1 MANLRKARDI
11 KLLDKLDACPRLPFN
26 SPLWRVAREGRDPL
40 LGARSISRWC
50 TGAFDV
56 LYASL
61 ERDGALAEIHA
72 LLASQPVFP
81 SKLTFRVHTLTA
93 SVPAVLHLADLKQL
107 AALGVEVARY
117 RERDYHATQDIADAA
132 LFLGFDGLI
141 VPSARWSCANAV
153 LFTDRVDPT
162 ALVLADTEPEP
173 VNWAEWR
180 KAHRGPGLHPR
191 GASGS
196 ARAGTARRQ
205 SLHSTFESQTPPL
218 PDPKRCDRPEKPALC
233 WPHLVPL
240 REARCRA
247 LGSPG
252 RGRRPRTCLARTHPA
267 SRGTRPPA
275 IGPAAGC
282 IRRRPRRGCK
292 PLKAGRRAM
301 GRKAF
306 LPPPGARRRREP
318 PGGAAPVS

>member
-11 KLLDKLDACPRLPFN
+11 KLADKLDACPRLPFN
-26 SPLWRVAREGRDPL
+26 GPLWRVAREGRDPL
-40 LGARSISRWC
+40 LGARSVSRWC

-132 LFLGFDGLI
+132 LFPRLRRPDRAERALVG
-141 VPSARWSCANAV
+141 ANAV

-162 ALVLADTEPEP
+162 ALVLADTEP

-180 KAHRGPGLHPR
+180 KAHRGPGWMDAAHR
-191 GASGS
+191 VRR
-196 ARAGTARRQ
+196 ARARRVGNIPHPLLNL
-205 SLHSTFESQTPPL
+205 SHSSPPRPKKMRPPGKAGPTPL
-218 PDPKRCDRPEKPALC
+218 T
-233 WPHLVPL
+233 LVPL

-252 RGRRPRTCLARTHPA
+252 RGRRPRTCLARTHPGVPGHPPAGNRTGRRLHPETAAARVQTPQGGAAGNGAQSLSAPAGRSTEARA
-267 SRGTRPPA
+267 SR
-275 IGPAAGC
+275 
-282 IRRRPRRGCK
+282 RRRPG
-292 PLKAGRRAM
+292 
-301 GRKAF
+301 
-306 LPPPGARRRREP
+306 
-318 PGGAAPVS
+318 S